1 MESQELSSKIEEA
14 VALYVKDDTPGMA
27 LLIGEKG
34 KIVYEGGFGLSD
46 MEARIPMTT
55 DKAFIIASVSK
66 QFTTMAIMM
75 LKERGLLDYEDTI
88 ERFFPDFPP
97 YTKKVTIRNLMT
109 HTSGIKEYF
118 DDDFCKIANQMGDAM
133 TQDTILEMI
142 KGFGDLEFEPDT
154 NFSYCNSAYVML
166 GSIIEQVSKKTFAEF
181 LKENIFDPL
190 GMNNTVVGV
199 SPNQKVANL
208 TPGYMLTENGQFKR
222 TPFDMAAIG
231 WADGNLISTVED
243 LFIWHNALYTEKLVK
258 KETFKE
264 AITSHV
270 LKDGSKTGYGCGW
283 FLNNRRGLK
292 ETWHTGGTVGYI
304 SRFSRFI
311 DEDVAIIMLTNYEG
325 IKRDDVFGKI
335 VDIYLEDR
343 LQPINF
349 IELDEDKL
357 AEKAGLYKE
366 DDSYCKVIYDSKLQK
381 LKIDCDVSRLKGV
394 FTITPVEEMLFRLDT
409 PADYYIEFI
418 SQNGNI
424 SEMKMIF
431 NGLPVKLKKE

>member
-208 TPGYMLTENGQFKR
+208 TPG
-222 TPFDMAAIG
+222 
-231 WADGNLISTVED
+231 
-243 LFIWHNALYTEKLVK
+243 
-258 KETFKE
+258 
-264 AITSHV
+264 
-270 LKDGSKTGYGCGW
+270 
-283 FLNNRRGLK
+283 
-292 ETWHTGGTVGYI
+292 
-304 SRFSRFI
+304 
-311 DEDVAIIMLTNYEG
+311 
-325 IKRDDVFGKI
+325 
-335 VDIYLEDR
+335 
-343 LQPINF
+343 
-349 IELDEDKL
+349 
-357 AEKAGLYKE
+357 
-366 DDSYCKVIYDSKLQK
+366 
-381 LKIDCDVSRLKGV
+381 
-394 FTITPVEEMLFRLDT
+394 
-409 PADYYIEFI
+409 
-418 SQNGNI
+418 
-424 SEMKMIF
+424 
-431 NGLPVKLKKE
+431 